1 MTELDIANSTGSIE
15 VDGKI
20 VVKSQTLPAFPQ
32 NNPGIE
38 VNTFKAAI
46 EPVWHLPG
54 LAKRFEVSEE
64 LLRRALFEGKSPS
77 DGQKLTAETGGMYP
91 ELLTRRDLETFLP
104 PIGGQTVYIFGN
116 PAYLRDPTKELTVR
130 VHDECNGSDVL

>member
-1 MTELDIANSTGSIE
+1 MTELDLANHTGSIE

-20 VVKSQTLPAFPQ
+20 VTKSQILPAFP
-32 NNPGIE
+32 NNDPGIE

-64 LLRRALFEGKSPS
+64 LLRRALFEGMSGERGGKR
-77 DGQKLTAETGGMYP
+77 GELNKQKLAECTP
-91 ELLTRRDLETFLP
+91 NSLLVVTLKPSSHPSEARR
-104 PIGGQTVYIFGN
+104 YISLVT
-116 PAYLRDPTKELTVR
+116 PHT
-130 VHDECNGSDVL
+130 

>member
-1 MTELDIANSTGSIE
+1 MTELDLANHTGSIE

-20 VVKSQTLPAFPQ
+20 VTKSQILPAFP
-32 NNPGIE
+32 NNDPGIE

-64 LLRRALFEGKSPS
+64 LLRRALFEGMSIER
-77 DGQKLTAETGGMYP
+77 GGERGELNEQKLAECTP
-91 ELLTRRDLETFLP
+91 NSLLVVILKPSSRPSGVRR
-104 PIGGQTVYIFGN
+104 YISLVTPHTSGTL
-116 PAYLRDPTKELTVR
+116 LR
-130 VHDECNGSDVL
+130 N

>member
-1 MTELDIANSTGSIE
+1 MTELDLANHSGSIE

-20 VVKSQTLPAFPQ
+20 VVKSQVLPAFP
-32 NNPGIE
+32 NNDPGIE

-64 LLRRALFEGKSPS
+64 LLRRALFEGKLSFQENSRKLIDRNWGNVPRTPYSTRSRDIPSPDRWS
-77 DGQKLTAETGGMYP
+77 DGIY
-91 ELLTRRDLETFLP
+91 FW
-104 PIGGQTVYIFGN
+104 
-116 PAYLRDPTKELTVR
+116 
-130 VHDECNGSDVL
+130 